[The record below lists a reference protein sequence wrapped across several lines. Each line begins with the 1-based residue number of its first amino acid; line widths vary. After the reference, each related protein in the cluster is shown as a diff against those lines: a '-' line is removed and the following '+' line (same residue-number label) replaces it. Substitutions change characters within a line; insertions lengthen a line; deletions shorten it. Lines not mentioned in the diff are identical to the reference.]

1 MRQLRTAPAAA
12 WLRWQT
18 RTWPWLG
25 LHTRKLEWLA
35 GGCWLGSKCSFE
47 HGFEMSA
54 TAPMG
59 QLAGFIFVPGL
70 ESAWHCGGGMD
81 LHQCMCQ

>member
-18 RTWPWLG
+18 RTWPWLR

-47 HGFEMSA
+47 HGCCSVASFQE
-54 TAPMG
+54 
-59 QLAGFIFVPGL
+59 LEIFWITTYQVTT
-70 ESAWHCGGGMD
+70 
-81 LHQCMCQ
+81 